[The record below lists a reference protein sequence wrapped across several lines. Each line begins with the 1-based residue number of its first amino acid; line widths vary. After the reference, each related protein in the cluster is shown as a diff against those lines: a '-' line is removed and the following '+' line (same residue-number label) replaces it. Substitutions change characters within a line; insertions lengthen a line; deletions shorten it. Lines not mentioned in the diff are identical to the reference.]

1 MAYDRT
7 LDVVSVKTEVFAD
20 DKTAVS
26 ISVHSY
32 NGGESKVQLSR
43 EYIKRDGTR
52 SFRKLGRLTLVEAT
66 AVAEAMP
73 KVLLEVAEVKD

>member
-7 LDVVSVKTEVFAD
+7 LDVVTATMEVFAD

-52 SFRKLGRLTLVEAT
+52 SFRKLGRLTMLEAT
-66 AVAEAMP
+66 AVASAMP
-73 KVLLEVAEVKD
+73 KFLADIVEAE

>member
-7 LDVVSVKTEVFAD
+7 LDVVTATMEVFAD

-52 SFRKLGRLTLVEAT
+52 SFRKLGRLTMVEAA
-66 AVAEAMP
+66 AVASAMP
-73 KVLLEVAEVKD
+73 KFLADIAEAE

>member
-7 LDVVSVKTEVFAD
+7 LDVVTATMEVFAD

-52 SFRKLGRLTLVEAT
+52 SFRKLGRLTMLEALALFANLVG
-66 AVAEAMP
+66 
-73 KVLLEVAEVKD
+73 LLC

>member
-1 MAYDRT
+1 MAYNRS
-7 LDVVSVKTEVFAD
+7 LDVVTATMEVFAD

-52 SFRKLGRLTLVEAT
+52 SFRKLGRLTMVEA
-66 AVAEAMP
+66 AAVASAMPKFLSDVAEA
-73 KVLLEVAEVKD
+73 E

>member
-7 LDVVSVKTEVFAD
+7 LDVVTATMEVFAD

-52 SFRKLGRLTLVEAT
+52 SFRKLGRLTMLEAA
-66 AVAEAMP
+66 AVASAMP
-73 KVLLEVAEVKD
+73 KFLADIAEAE

>member
-7 LDVVSVKTEVFAD
+7 LDVVTATTEVFAD

-52 SFRKLGRLTLVEAT
+52 SFRKLGRLTMVEA
-66 AVAEAMP
+66 AAVASAMPKFLAEVAEA
-73 KVLLEVAEVKD
+73 E

>member
-1 MAYDRT
+1 MAYDKS
-7 LDVVSVKTEVFAD
+7 LDVVIATMEVFAD

-32 NGGESKVQLSR
+32 NGGEQKVQISR

-52 SFRKLGRLTLVEAT
+52 SFRKLGRLTLVEAASVSAAMSDVISEASV
-66 AVAEAMP
+66 AV
-73 KVLLEVAEVKD
+73 